1 MNNGTNRLIA
11 AQFGKSPANDTNRV
25 YARLAGHDSIVLIP
39 LAAITPWLAG
49 FQEFRDR
56 HLLRFNG
63 VQPDEITITGPE
75 SVHLQRLSTGSWTA
89 TREGSPDALA
99 VDASTLNG
107 FLTNLTHLSVVR
119 LNNEVAV
126 KDTVPN
132 EAVALEPYGLAKP
145 ARPPT

>member
-1 MNNGTNRLIA
+1 M
-11 AQFGKSPANDTNRV
+11 Q
-25 YARLAGHDSIVLIP
+25 
-39 LAAITPWLAG
+39 
-49 FQEFRDR
+49 
-56 HLLRFNG
+56 G

-145 ARPPT
+145 ARRGPGTLPTLFARPGRPGARRGRGHARPG